1 MARRWRKYDLTVNYR
16 TPSEIMAVAA
26 PILERIDPDMAA
38 PNSIRSSGTAP
49 TFERT
54 SVDDLPATAAKL
66 ATASLDGIAA
76 IIAPDGLVD
85 QIRAVTGEIEN
96 SPELSVLTVAQCKGL
111 EFDRTVVVEPA
122 MIVGQSARGWGD
134 LYVALTRA
142 TQQLAIVH
150 NAELPEPLRAPAQT
164 V

>member
-1 MARRWRKYDLTVNYR
+1 MSSANVGQRKIGSWVAWGGLL
-16 TPSEIMAVAA
+16 AVG
-26 PILERIDPDMAA
+26 L
-38 PNSIRSSGTAP
+38 
-49 TFERT
+49 
-54 SVDDLPATAAKL
+54 L
-66 ATASLDGIAA
+66 IAA
-76 IIAPDGLVD
+76 FAATKKPPEKTEVEAEK
-85 QIRAVTGEIEN
+85 AV
-96 SPELSVLTVAQCKGL
+96 PV
-111 EFDRTVVVEPA
+111 RTVVVEPA

>member
-1 MARRWRKYDLTVNYR
+1 M
-16 TPSEIMAVAA
+16 
-26 PILERIDPDMAA
+26 
-38 PNSIRSSGTAP
+38 
-49 TFERT
+49 
-54 SVDDLPATAAKL
+54 
-66 ATASLDGIAA
+66 
-76 IIAPDGLVD
+76 D
-85 QIRAVTGEIEN
+85 QIRAVTGEIED